1 MSICKDC
8 GSDNIWVKDDLA
20 FMLQQNSRYTFAHI
34 SKDSGEK
41 ELRDQGFRLIL
52 NYKDLRDLR

>member
-1 MSICKDC
+1 
-8 GSDNIWVKDDLA
+8 
-20 FMLQQNSRYTFAHI
+20 MLQQNSRYTFAHI
-34 SKDSGEK
+34 NKDSGEK